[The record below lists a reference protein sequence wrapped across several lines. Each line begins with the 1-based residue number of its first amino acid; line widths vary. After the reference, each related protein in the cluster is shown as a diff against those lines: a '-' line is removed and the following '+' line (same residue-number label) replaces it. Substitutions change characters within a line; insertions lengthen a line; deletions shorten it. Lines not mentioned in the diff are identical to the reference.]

1 MYEQALSKMVR
12 ATKKL
17 TDKPTP
23 DTLLYGTVSGINP
36 LQITLQSGLVI
47 KEPHLF
53 LGEALR
59 PHNVSMPH
67 KHQYSGDTES
77 STGLVSADG
86 RSLDHNHKISNQT
99 TEDVHKTQEKKKKY
113 VTIEMYPPLD
123 VSDIV
128 LVFAFND
135 FQKFYVAER
144 IKIGD
149 KHTKYDKEEEPKV

>member
-17 TDKPTP
+17 TDKPIP

-77 STGLVSADG
+77 TAGLVGYASTPI
-86 RSLDHNHKISNQT
+86 DHKHSIKKQT
-99 TEDVHKTQEKKKKY
+99 TEDVHKTQGNKEKY
-113 VTIEMYPPLD
+113 ITIEMYPKLD
-123 VSDIV
+123 VSDTV

-149 KHTKYDKEEEPKV
+149 KNTKYDP

>member
-17 TDKPTP
+17 TDKPIP

-67 KHQYSGDTES
+67 THEYNGDTER
-77 STGLVSADG
+77 TVGLVGYASFPI
-86 RSLDHNHKISNQT
+86 DHKHSIKKQT
-99 TEDVHKTQEKKKKY
+99 TEDVHKTQGNKEKY
-113 VTIEMYPPLD
+113 VTIEMYPKLD

-149 KHTKYDKEEEPKV
+149 KNTKYDP